1 MRADTPPAAEKEA
14 AQPDY
19 WRRTRRFTLWLTLA
33 WFGMT
38 FCTIFFAREL
48 AQIRFFGWT
57 LSYYLAAQ
65 GATLLYLVLIA
76 AYGWHMRHLDR
87 ILKAGRPHER

>member
-1 MRADTPPAAEKEA
+1 MGAP
-14 AQPDY
+14 AQPATASESAPVDY
-19 WRRTRRFTLWLTLA
+19 WRRTRRVTLWLTLA

-38 FCTIFFAREL
+38 FCAIFFAREL

-65 GATLLYLVLIA
+65 GATLLYLALIA
-76 AYGWHMRHLDR
+76 AYCWYMRHFDR
-87 ILKAGRPHER
+87 TLKVDSTDER